1 MNIQKNINI
10 KICGITTSK
19 SIKIAANNNIKS
31 LGFASDN
38 LFGPN
43 TCDDNSIRKLIKECK
58 EYKIES
64 VLLSQYKSCE
74 ELIKQIDYTKPKT
87 ISCSYYF
94 KKKDLR
100 ILKNLFK
107 RLRIGIA
114 VNAKKF
120 DLKYFEKISNLIN
133 VFYYDLNI
141 YTKNQIHTFSI
152 DDCKKQILLLK
163 KFKKPIFIG
172 GGINSENVSNIVNA
186 VSPNGID
193 ISRSL
198 KDKKNNLCE
207 NRLNKLLK
215 ILPHAA

>member
-19 SIKIAANNNIKS
+19 SIKIAANNNIRS
-31 LGFASDN
+31 LGFASNN

-64 VLLSQYKSCE
+64 VLLSQYKSRE

-94 KKKDLR
+94 EKKDLI
-100 ILKNLFK
+100 ILKNIFK
-107 RLRIGIA
+107 RLRVGIA

-172 GGINSENVSNIVNA
+172 GGINSKNVINIVNA
-186 VSPNGID
+186 VNPNGID

-198 KDKKNNLCE
+198 KDKKNNLCK

-215 ILPHAA
+215 ILPYAA

>member
-31 LGFASDN
+31 LGFASNN

-87 ISCSYYF
+87 ISCSYQF
-94 KKKDLR
+94 CKDDLIQIKK
-100 ILKNLFK
+100 IFK
-107 RLRIGIA
+107 RLRVGIA
-114 VNAKKF
+114 INPEIFNKKYIESIKNIVDVIYF
-120 DLKYFEKISNLIN
+120 DMNVYKQKKIKKYSLKKSL
-133 VFYYDLNI
+133 
-141 YTKNQIHTFSI
+141 
-152 DDCKKQILLLK
+152 KQIQFIKNK
-163 KFKKPIFIG
+163 KIPIYIG
-172 GGINSENVSNIVNA
+172 GGIHINNA
-186 VSPNGID
+186 AKIIKETKPYGLD

-198 KDKKNNLCE
+198 KDNRNLISKLKLKNF
-207 NRLNKLLK
+207 LNQ
-215 ILPHAA
+215 ISVG